1 MLTFSVVFWRGR
13 DTANKYRWHVWG
25 VLAVDGPHCV
35 CHSPRRCVLPVST
48 LLRLQD
54 ALQGHTPK
62 WALHFVHCPG
72 QSHSGLG
79 CSARAQ
85 TQIGCGFC
93 VFPRSKLLKK
103 PGTWWAHC
111 RWWTMHFMHLLGSSH
126 LFPWFPMRAK
136 SQVSCVSPLGRW
148 SQAVT
153 LLAHMNCS
161 GSQEDMA
168 SNWQLA
174 HSLVEDA
181 VSVAKIAAVPCLL
194 ELAVAH
200 QPLYLWG
207 GRTLNGSWLALL
219 WYSLG
224 THNTLFC

>member
-103 PGTWWAHC
+103 LGEHTVAGGPCILCTSSVPATC
-111 RWWTMHFMHLLGSSH
+111 FLGS
-126 LFPWFPMRAK
+126 LWGQNPRCP
-136 SQVSCVSPLGRW
+136 V
-148 SQAVT
+148 
-153 LLAHMNCS
+153 
-161 GSQEDMA
+161 
-168 SNWQLA
+168 
-174 HSLVEDA
+174 
-181 VSVAKIAAVPCLL
+181 CLL
-194 ELAVAH
+194 WEDDLR
-200 QPLYLWG
+200 LWHSWHTWTVQDP
-207 GRTLNGSWLALL
+207 RKTWLATGSLL
-219 WYSLG
+219 TVWWKMQCLWPRLQQSLA
-224 THNTLFC
+224 F

>member
-1 MLTFSVVFWRGR
+1 MNCRVLICCTCHFWSSSHFFVYFGFLCLQLSSVSNFCPDTRGEGRHLFRLTCSVLLWGRR
-13 DTANKYRWHVWG
+13 DTANKYHWHVWG

-103 PGTWWAHC
+103 PGTW
-111 RWWTMHFMHLLGSSH
+111 
-126 LFPWFPMRAK
+126 
-136 SQVSCVSPLGRW
+136 
-148 SQAVT
+148 
-153 LLAHMNCS
+153 
-161 GSQEDMA
+161 
-168 SNWQLA
+168 
-174 HSLVEDA
+174 
-181 VSVAKIAAVPCLL
+181 
-194 ELAVAH
+194 
-200 QPLYLWG
+200 
-207 GRTLNGSWLALL
+207 
-219 WYSLG
+219 
-224 THNTLFC
+224 